1 MPTFQC
7 SVCSTNFDVPQAAI
21 DKYPGWEPKFCR
33 DHSPQKKGGS
43 AKKKSGGL
51 RRGGAGRGAS
61 LREENLTL
69 AQVLAKYTE
78 GPSMGVFTDGSS
90 IPNPGPG
97 GWGTVW
103 VEDGEVVQALHGSAE
118 HTTNNRMEL
127 QALIEAFKML
137 PEDAAVTVFTDSRL
151 CVDTVTKWAPAWEKR
166 GWTKKSG
173 EIKNLEL
180 VQELLALYR
189 AHPDCAIEWIAAHS
203 GNRWNEYAD
212 SLATAWN
219 RSEL

>member
-7 SVCSTNFDVPQAAI
+7 SVCSTDFDVPQSAL
-21 DKYPGWEPKFCR
+21 DKYPGWQPKFCR
-33 DHSPQKKGGS
+33 DHSPKKKGTP
-43 AKKKSGGL
+43 KKKGGGL

-97 GWGTVW
+97 GWGAVW
-103 VEDGEVVQALHGSAE
+103 VEDGEVRQALHGSAE

-151 CVDTVTKWAPAWEKR
+151 CVDTITKWAPAWEKR

-189 AHPDCAIEWIAAHS
+189 AHPDCALEWIAAHS